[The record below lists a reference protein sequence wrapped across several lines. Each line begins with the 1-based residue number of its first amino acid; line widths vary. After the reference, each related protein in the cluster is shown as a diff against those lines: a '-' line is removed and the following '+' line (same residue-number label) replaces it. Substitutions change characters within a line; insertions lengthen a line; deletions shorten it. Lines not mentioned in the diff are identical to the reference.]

1 VGYRYYSQAVFQEG
15 EGLFSRAQVGLLDDP
30 GQLTA
35 QPGTRLPHLW
45 VEQHGQR
52 ISTLDLMDGR
62 FVLLVGPAGK
72 LWQKTAPAVAASRG
86 IDLVVY
92 RLAADGDLLDREDS
106 WRTKLGMS
114 DAGAVLVRP
123 DGFVAWRSTLPINP
137 ERKIGQVFSSI
148 LGRPTADQPVRL
160 TARMP
165 RSVTRL
171 SRAG

>member
-1 VGYRYYSQAVFQEG
+1 
-15 EGLFSRAQVGLLDDP
+15 LLENP
-30 GQLTA
+30 GQLTG

-52 ISTLDLMDGR
+52 ISTLDLIDGR

-86 IDLVVY
+86 IALAVY
-92 RLAADGDLLDREDS
+92 RLAADGDLLDRKDG

-137 ERKIGQVFSSI
+137 ERKLGQVISSI
-148 LGRPTADQPVRL
+148 LGRPAADQPIRL
-160 TARMP
+160 AVRMP
-165 RSVTRL
+165 RSAARQSL
-171 SRAG
+171 MG